1 MSRSRRRTG
10 VPSGSPGHGALR
22 RREMWGACGMA
33 RRAGHWQQAGRRAG
47 QAAPPPPRSGAGA
60 SEREPF
66 PGPEADVFGPRRMN
80 A

>member
-1 MSRSRRRTG
+1 VSRSRRRTG

-47 QAAPPPPRSGAGA
+47 QAAPPPPGAERVRANANPSPARRRTSSGPD
-60 SEREPF
+60 E
-66 PGPEADVFGPRRMN
+66 
-80 A
+80 

>member
-22 RREMWGACGMA
+22 RRELWGACGMA

-47 QAAPPPPRSGAGA
+47 QAAPPPPFGAERVRATAGPSPARRRTSSGPD
-60 SEREPF
+60 E
-66 PGPEADVFGPRRMN
+66 
-80 A
+80 

>member
-47 QAAPPPPRSGAGA
+47 QAAPPPGAERVRANAGPSPARRRRTSGPD
-60 SEREPF
+60 E
-66 PGPEADVFGPRRMN
+66 
-80 A
+80 